1 MDDAPVPVLLLGV
14 GNVLMGDEGVGV
26 EVVRS
31 IAEGPIPD
39 GVVCLD
45 GGTGSLQLL
54 GPLLAAE
61 RVVLVDATADGR
73 PPGTVTRLT
82 PRFSDDYPRRMTAH
96 DIGLKDLLDA
106 FYLMGREPRVTLITI
121 SIDFP
126 QEIGVGLSSAIRDAL
141 PGIEGM
147 VRQDLAPT
155 MAAS

>member
-1 MDDAPVPVLLLGV
+1 MDDAPAPLLLLGV

-26 EVVRS
+26 EVVRGLS
-31 IAEGPIPD
+31 EGPLPE

-73 PPGTVTRLT
+73 PPGTLTRST
-82 PRFSDDYPRRMTAH
+82 PRFSDDYPPRMTAH

-106 FYLMGREPRVTLITI
+106 FYLMGREPRVTLYTI

-126 QEIGVGLSSAIRDAL
+126 QEIRVGLSPAIRDAL
-141 PGIEGM
+141 PGIAGAIRRE
-147 VRQDLAPT
+147 LAPT
-155 MAAS
+155 MVPG